1 MTAVLLETGEWS
13 KRRHRAEDLKARWPF
28 STDVL
33 TFYAALLE
41 VQERAFLGAL
51 EDAPRPA
58 AVAAYAAERVMP
70 RIIELSAASGPPALV
85 TAVLGRFDE
94 LDFAATIAGWLR
106 SDELPAI
113 ERYLARAAAGPV
125 LEALGDAA
133 GAACDGPRDD
143 RMHCPTCGG
152 RPQVG
157 YFAPSPEDLV
167 TAHRY
172 LVCSR
177 CSASWAYARLT
188 CGVCGENDTD
198 KLVVCGE
205 VGTSQAELS
214 STLVKPGAPRAVV
227 PPDARF
233 PHLRIDGCRT
243 CSHYLLT
250 VDVERD
256 PYAVPLVDEIGA
268 IPLDLYARDLG
279 LTKLVPNL
287 MGI

>member
-1 MTAVLLETGEWS
+1 VNATLLETGEWA
-13 KRRHRAEDLKARWPF
+13 KRRRRAEELAARWPF
-28 STDVL
+28 SAGVL
-33 TFYAALLE
+33 TFYAALTE
-41 VQERAFLGAL
+41 VQERAYLGAL
-51 EDAPRPA
+51 EDTPRPE
-58 AVAAYAAERVMP
+58 AVAAYAAERIVP
-70 RIIELSAASGPPALV
+70 RVIELSAASGPPALV
-85 TAVLGRFDE
+85 TAVLERFDE
-94 LDFAATIAGWLR
+94 LDFAAAIEAWLR
-106 SDELPAI
+106 SDELAPI

-125 LEALGDAA
+125 LEALGEAA

-143 RMHCPTCGG
+143 ASCPVCGG

-157 YFAPSPEDLV
+157 YFASSPEDLV

-177 CSASWAYARLT
+177 CSGSWAYARLT
-188 CGVCGENDTD
+188 CGVCGENDTA

-205 VGTSQAELS
+205 LGTSQAELS
-214 STLVKPGAPRAVV
+214 ATIVKPGALRAAVS
-227 PPDARF
+227 PDVRF

-250 VDVERD
+250 VDAERD
-256 PYAVPLVDEIGA
+256 PRAVPLVDEIGA
-268 IPLDLYARDLG
+268 IPLDLYARDLA

>member
-1 MTAVLLETGEWS
+1 MTAVLPELGEWS
-13 KRRHRAEDLKARWPF
+13 KRRRRAEALQARWPF
-28 STDVL
+28 SADVL

-51 EDAPRPA
+51 EDAPRPE

-70 RIIELSAASGPPALV
+70 RVIELSAASGPPALV
-85 TAVLGRFDE
+85 TAVLERFDE
-94 LDFAATIAGWLR
+94 LDFTATIASWLR
-106 SDELPAI
+106 SDELAPI
-113 ERYLARAAAGPV
+113 ECYLARAAAGPV
-125 LEALGDAA
+125 LEALGAAA
-133 GAACDGPRDD
+133 GAACEGPRDAV
-143 RMHCPTCGG
+143 HCPTCGG
-152 RPQVG
+152 RPQVA

-167 TAHRY
+167 TAHRG
-172 LVCSR
+172 LICSR

-188 CGVCGENDTD
+188 CAACGENDTA

-214 STLVKPGAPRAVV
+214 ATVVKPGAPRATI
-227 PPDARF
+227 PADARF

-256 PYAVPLVDEIGA
+256 PFAVPLVDEIGA
-268 IPLDLYARDLG
+268 IPLDLYARDLA

>member
-13 KRRHRAEDLKARWPF
+13 KRRRRAEDLKVRWPF
-28 STDVL
+28 SGDVL
-33 TFYAALLE
+33 TFYTALLE

-51 EDAPRPA
+51 EDAPRPQ

-85 TAVLGRFDE
+85 TAVLERFDE
-94 LDFAATIAGWLR
+94 LDFTATIAGWLR

-125 LEALGDAA
+125 LEALGTAA
-133 GAACDGPRDD
+133 GAACEGPRDD

-177 CSASWAYARLT
+177 CAASWAYARLT
-188 CGVCGENDTD
+188 CAACGETDTD

-205 VGTSQAELS
+205 VGTSQAELTAS
-214 STLVKPGAPRAVV
+214 VVKPGAPRAVT

-233 PHLRIDGCRT
+233 PHLRIDGCRS

-256 PYAVPLVDEIGA
+256 PRAVPLVDEIGA
-268 IPLDLYARDLG
+268 IPLDLYARDLA

>member
-1 MTAVLLETGEWS
+1 VSAVLLDTGEWA
-13 KRRHRAEDLKARWPF
+13 KRRRRAEDLKARWPF
-28 STDVL
+28 SADVL

-41 VQERAFLGAL
+41 VQERAYLDAL
-51 EDAPRPA
+51 EDAPRPE
-58 AVAAYAAERVMP
+58 AVAAYTAECVMP
-70 RIIELSAASGPPALV
+70 RVIGLSAASGPPALV
-85 TAVLGRFDE
+85 AGVLERFDE
-94 LDFAATIAGWLR
+94 LDFAAAIAAWLR
-106 SDELPAI
+106 GEELPPI
-113 ERYLARAAAGPV
+113 DRYLARAAAGPV

-133 GAACDGPRDD
+133 GAACEGPREGV
-143 RMHCPTCGG
+143 HCPTCGG
-152 RPQVG
+152 RPQVA

-177 CSASWAYARLT
+177 CSGSWAVARLT
-188 CGVCGENDTD
+188 CGACGEDDTG

-205 VGTSQAELS
+205 VGTSQAEIS
-214 STLVKPGAPRAVV
+214 DTVVKPGALRA
-227 PPDARF
+227 PIAPNARF

-256 PYAVPLVDEIGA
+256 PNAVPLVDEIGA
-268 IPLDLYARDLG
+268 IPLDLYARDLA

>member
-1 MTAVLLETGEWS
+1 VSAVLLETGEWE
-13 KRRHRAEDLKARWPF
+13 KRRRRAEDLQARWPF
-28 STDVL
+28 SAGVL
-33 TFYAALLE
+33 AFYAALLD
-41 VQERAFLGAL
+41 VQERAYLGAL
-51 EDAPRPA
+51 EDAPRPE

-70 RIIELSAASGPPALV
+70 RVIELSAASGPPALV
-85 TAVLGRFDE
+85 SAVLERFDE
-94 LDFAATIAGWLR
+94 LDFAATIAAWLR

-125 LEALGDAA
+125 LEALGEAA
-133 GAACDGPRDD
+133 GAACEGPRDGV
-143 RMHCPTCGG
+143 HCPVCGG

-167 TAHRY
+167 TGHRY

-177 CSASWAYARLT
+177 CSGSWACARLT
-188 CGVCGENDTD
+188 CGVCGENDTA

-205 VGTSQAELS
+205 LGTSSAELNEII
-214 STLVKPGAPRAVV
+214 VGPGAKRAVV
-227 PPDARF
+227 PADVRF

-256 PYAVPLVDEIGA
+256 PRAVPLVDEIGA
-268 IPLDLYARDLG
+268 IPLDLYARDLA

>member
-1 MTAVLLETGEWS
+1 MNAALLETGEWAN
-13 KRRHRAEDLKARWPF
+13 RRRRAEELTARWPF
-28 STDVL
+28 SAGVL
-33 TFYAALLE
+33 TFYAALTE
-41 VQERAFLGAL
+41 VQERAYLAAL
-51 EDAPRPA
+51 EDAPRPE

-70 RIIELSAASGPPALV
+70 RIVELSAASGPPALV
-85 TAVLGRFDE
+85 TTVLERFDE
-94 LDFAATIAGWLR
+94 LDFAGAIDAWLR
-106 SDELPAI
+106 SDELAPI

-125 LEALGDAA
+125 LEALGETA
-133 GAACDGPRDD
+133 GEACQGPRDGA
-143 RMHCPTCGG
+143 HCPVCGG
-152 RPQVG
+152 VPQVA
-157 YFAPSPEDLV
+157 YFASSPDDLV

-177 CSASWAYARLT
+177 CSGSWAYARLT
-188 CGVCGENDTD
+188 CGICGENDTS

-205 VGTSQAELS
+205 VGTSQAEIS
-214 STLVKPGAPRAVV
+214 GTVVKPGAMRAPI

-256 PYAVPLVDEIGA
+256 PRAVPLVDEIGA
-268 IPLDLYARDLG
+268 IPLDLYARELA